1 VALRRLL
8 VLPRVIWYT
17 ARSPRDRTQA
27 WDTYWRGV
35 ARGGV
40 GGDVLWDSATERE
53 RRRCREQAVAHLD
66 PALPVVDVACG
77 NGTQT
82 VVLADHF
89 PSVVGVDVSPEAIAR
104 ARRHIGDRSSVSFR
118 VLDVTAVGAGQALA
132 RDIGPANVHVRGLLH
147 ILDDEGQRAV
157 AENLADIVG
166 DRGIVL
172 LVETAFAGG
181 GLRYLE
187 RLGARLT
194 SFPHT
199 VARCLRAG
207 LPIPRAFDGEQ
218 LRRVFPGPRW
228 EVLASGTTELEVVV
242 SAAAADLTTVPG
254 YFAVLRRAPSR
265 PPLRPQRSRVDG
277 RDPASDPSMDES

>member
-1 VALRRLL
+1 LL
-8 VLPRVIWYT
+8 VLPRVIWYS
-17 ARSPRDRTQA
+17 ARAPRDRVQA
-27 WDTYWRGV
+27 WDAYWRGID
-35 ARGGV
+35 RGGV

-53 RRRCREQAVAHLD
+53 LRRCREQALAHLD

-89 PSVVGVDVSPEAIAR
+89 PSVVGVDVSAEAIAR
-104 ARRHIGDRSSVSFR
+104 ARQHVGDRPSVSFR
-118 VLDVTAVGAGQALA
+118 VLDVTAAGAGRTLA
-132 RDIGPANVHVRGLLH
+132 RDIGPANAHVRGLLH
-147 ILDDEGQRAV
+147 ILDDDGRRAV

-187 RLGARLT
+187 WLGARLT
-194 SFPHT
+194 SVPQT

-207 LPIPRAFDGEQ
+207 LPIPRVFDGEQ
-218 LRRVFPGPRW
+218 LRQVFPAPRW
-228 EVLASGTTELEVVV
+228 EVLTSGTTEIEVVV
-242 SAAAADLTTVPG
+242 SGAEGDLTTVPG
-254 YFAVLRRAPSR
+254 YFAVLRH
-265 PPLRPQRSRVDG
+265 RPQRTSD
-277 RDPASDPSMDES
+277 DPALTGTDSPAATG

>member
-1 VALRRLL
+1 LL
-8 VLPRVIWYT
+8 VLPRVIWYS
-17 ARSPRDRTQA
+17 ARGSRDRAQV
-27 WDTYWRGV
+27 WDAYWRGIG
-35 ARGGV
+35 RGGV

-53 RRRCREQAVAHLD
+53 LRRCRDQAVAHFD

-82 VVLADHF
+82 AVLADHF
-89 PSVVGVDVSPEAIAR
+89 PSVVGVDVSPEATAR
-104 ARRHIGDRSSVSFR
+104 ARQHVGDRPSVSFR
-118 VLDVTAVGAGQALA
+118 VLDVTRVGVGQTLA

-147 ILDDEGQRAV
+147 ILDDDGQRAV

-166 DRGIVL
+166 DRGILL

-194 SFPHT
+194 SVPET

-207 LPIPRAFDGEQ
+207 LPIPRVFDGEQ
-218 LRRVFPGPRW
+218 LRRVFPAARW
-228 EVLASGTTELEVVV
+228 EVITSGTTELDVVV
-242 SAAAADLTTVPG
+242 SSAAGDLAMVPG
-254 YFAVLRRAPSR
+254 YFAVLRRR
-265 PPLRPQRSRVDG
+265 RQRTSG
-277 RDPASDPSMDES
+277 DPGSMDAATATG